1 MSQSAVIKFQ
11 NPAALGAMKSPT
23 TLALAISAALLSPQL
38 LAADDSAMADD
49 RNVERIEVTGSRT
62 QGYLVNQNS
71 SATKLDLALKDTP
84 QAISILSAEQL
95 QDFGLTNINLA
106 LDQATGVN
114 VERIETDRT
123 YYNARGFDITNFQV
137 DGLGLPFTGGG
148 IEGDLDTALYER
160 IEIIRG
166 ANGLMSGVGN
176 PSATV
181 NMIRKRPGAD
191 FAANVKASYGSWANT
206 RLEGDVQGALTEGLN
221 ARAVLVKEDKDSYL
235 DRYNHDKTVGYVVA
249 SAALGDST
257 QLTFGHSTQDSQGNG
272 GMWGALT
279 LHYGDGS
286 RIDYDRSASTSAN
299 WSYWQVKDNRSFVEL
314 AHQLNDD
321 WKLVTSYQLMKVEEA
336 GDLFYVYVSAP
347 NGIDPTTGLG
357 STGYGSFYGKD
368 ENTQFGDVYLQGKF
382 SLGGRQH
389 ELVTGLNIADRE
401 YTDISLYDFS
411 TGLGFPAM
419 PALTSWNGNTPLPS
433 FKDGQSGSDVDADQ
447 KALYS
452 VVRWDLADSLKLITG
467 ARWIDAEVAGTSYSV
482 DQTMADD
489 GVVPYIGAVY
499 ELTPQVS
506 LYASHTAI
514 FQMQKERDEKRQLLP
529 AIDGK
534 ALELGL
540 KASLFD
546 DKALLSFAAFDI
558 DQQNLAVFEKD
569 VADPQLGLY
578 KVYKAA
584 DGIQSKGFELELAG
598 SLTEQLQLSGSLTS
612 IDIDGNELVK
622 GYTPERVAKFA
633 AVYQLP
639 QLPGARVGLNYR
651 WQSEISRKQGTVAAV
666 YANAGQDIVTTQ
678 KAYGLLG
685 LMASYDING
694 QWQIQ
699 ANANNVTD
707 ETYLNSLYWAQAYY
721 GAPANYSLSVSYQF

>member
-1 MSQSAVIKFQ
+1 MSKSAVTSIQ
-11 NPAALGAMKSPT
+11 NTAMKTPSL
-23 TLALAISAALLSPQL
+23 LALAISSALFSTQL
-38 LAADDSAMADD
+38 LAADDSS
-49 RNVERIEVTGSRT
+49 VERIEVTGSRA
-62 QGYLVNQNS
+62 QGYLVDQNS
-71 SATKLDLALKDTP
+71 SATKLDLSLKDTP
-84 QAISILSAEQL
+84 QAISVLSAEQL

-148 IEGDLDTALYER
+148 IEGDLDTALYQR

-181 NMIRKRPGAD
+181 NMVRKRPGAD

-249 SAALGDST
+249 SAALTDNT

-286 RIDYDRSASTSAN
+286 RINYDRSASTSAN

-314 AHQLNDD
+314 AHQLNED

-347 NGIDPTTGLG
+347 NGIDPKTGLG

-401 YTDISLYDFS
+401 YTDVSLYDYS

-467 ARWIDAEVAGTSYSV
+467 ARWIDAEVAGTSYGV

-514 FQMQKERDEKRQLLP
+514 FQMQKERDDKRQLLP

-558 DQQNLAVFEKD
+558 DQQNLAVFDKD

-612 IDIDGNELVK
+612 INIDGNELVK

-639 QLPGARVGLNYR
+639 QLPGARLGLNYR
-651 WQSEISRKQGTVAAV
+651 WQSEISRKQGTVAAG

-678 KAYGLLG
+678 QAYGLLG
-685 LMASYDING
+685 LMASYDINS

-699 ANANNVTD
+699 ANANNLTD

>member
-1 MSQSAVIKFQ
+1 MSQSAVS
-11 NPAALGAMKSPT
+11 SPRHPIIAT
-23 TLALAISAALLSPQL
+23 GIHARSLLALAIGSALFSPL
-38 LAADDSAMADD
+38 ALAADDSAIADD
-49 RNVERIEVTGSRT
+49 RSVERIEVSGSRT
-62 QGYLVNQNS
+62 EGYLVNQNS

-95 QDFGLTNINLA
+95 QDFGLSNINLA

-137 DGLGLPFTGGG
+137 DGLGLPFTAGG
-148 IEGDLDTALYER
+148 IEGDVDTALFER

-181 NMIRKRPGAD
+181 NMVRKRPGAD

-206 RLEGDVQGALTEGLN
+206 RLQGDVQGALTDGLN

-235 DRYNHDKTVGYVVA
+235 DRYNHDKAVGYVVA
-249 SAALGDST
+249 SAALGDQT

-272 GMWGALT
+272 GMWGALS

-286 RIDYDRSASTSAN
+286 RIAYDRSASTSAN
-299 WSYWQVKDNRSFVEL
+299 WSYWQVKDNRSFVEV
-314 AHQLNDD
+314 AHQFNAD
-321 WKLVTSYQLMKVEEA
+321 WKLVTSYQLMNVDEA
-336 GDLFYVYVSAP
+336 GDLFYVYISAP
-347 NGIDPTTGLG
+347 NGIDPKTGLG
-357 STGYGSFYGKD
+357 TTGYGSFYGKE
-368 ENTQFGDVYLQGKF
+368 ENTQFGDLYLQGKF
-382 SLGGRQH
+382 TLAGRQH

-401 YTDISLYDFS
+401 YTDVSLYDFT

-419 PALTSWNGNTPLPS
+419 PALTAWNGNTPLPT
-433 FKDGQSGSDVDADQ
+433 FKDGRNGSAVDADQ
-447 KALYS
+447 RALYS

-467 ARWIDAEVAGTSYSV
+467 ARWIDAEVAGKSYGV
-482 DQTMADD
+482 DQTTADD
-489 GVVPYIGAVY
+489 GLVPYVGAVWD
-499 ELTPQVS
+499 LTAQVS

-514 FQMQKERDEKRQLLP
+514 FRPQKERDANRQLLP
-529 AIDGK
+529 AVDGK

-540 KASLFD
+540 KAGLFD
-546 DKALLSFAAFDI
+546 DKALLSVAVFDI
-558 DQQNLAVFEKD
+558 EQQNLAVFDKT
-569 VADPQLGLY
+569 VSDPVQGLY
-578 KVYKAA
+578 QVYRSA
-584 DGIQSKGFELELAG
+584 DGINSKGIELELAG
-598 SLTEQLQLSGSLTS
+598 SVTEQLQLSGSVTS
-612 IDIDGNELVK
+612 IDIEGDDKVK

-651 WQSEISRKQGTVAAV
+651 WQSEISRQQGKVAAI

-678 KAYGLLG
+678 PAYGLLG
-685 LMASYDING
+685 LMASYDFND
-694 QWQIQ
+694 QWQVQ

-721 GAPANYSLSVSYQF
+721 GAPAHYSLSVSYQF

>member
-1 MSQSAVIKFQ
+1 MSKSAVTSIQ
-11 NPAALGAMKSPT
+11 NTAMKTPSL
-23 TLALAISAALLSPQL
+23 LALAISSALFSPQL
-38 LAADDSAMADD
+38 LAADDSS
-49 RNVERIEVTGSRT
+49 VERIEVTGSRT

-181 NMIRKRPGAD
+181 NMVRKRPGAD

-206 RLEGDVQGALTEGLN
+206 RLEGDVQGVLTEGLN

-249 SAALGDST
+249 SAALTDNT

-286 RIDYDRSASTSAN
+286 RINYDRSASTSAN

-314 AHQLNDD
+314 AHQLNED

-347 NGIDPTTGLG
+347 NGIDPKTGLG

-401 YTDISLYDFS
+401 YTDVSLYDYS

-467 ARWIDAEVAGTSYSV
+467 ARWIDAEVAGTSYGV

-499 ELTPQVS
+499 ELTPQIS

-514 FQMQKERDEKRQLLP
+514 FQMQKERDDKRQLLP

-558 DQQNLAVFEKD
+558 DQQNLAVFDKD

-612 IDIDGNELVK
+612 INIDGNELVK

-639 QLPGARVGLNYR
+639 QLPGARLGLNYR
-651 WQSEISRKQGTVAAV
+651 WQSEISRKQGTVAAG

-678 KAYGLLG
+678 QAYGLLG
-685 LMASYDING
+685 LMASYDINS

-699 ANANNVTD
+699 ANANNLTD

>member
-1 MSQSAVIKFQ
+1 MSISAVSAPCHRGF
-11 NPAALGAMKSPT
+11 PSASL
-23 TLALAISAALLSPQL
+23 LALAVSAALCSQAVV
-38 LAADDSAMADD
+38 AADHHPAAADSS
-49 RNVERIEVTGSRT
+49 VERIEVTGSRA
-62 QGYLVNQNS
+62 QGYLVDQNR
-71 SATKLDLALKDTP
+71 SATKLDLSLKDTP

-95 QDFGLTNINLA
+95 QDFGLSNINLA

-148 IEGDLDTALYER
+148 IEGDLDTAIFER

-181 NMIRKRPGAD
+181 NMVRKRPGSD
-191 FAANVKASYGSWANT
+191 FAANVTASYGSWANV
-206 RLEGDVQGALTEGLN
+206 RVAGDVQGALTEGLN
-221 ARAVLVKEDKDSYL
+221 ARAVYVTEDKDSYL
-235 DRYNHDKTVGYVVA
+235 DRYNHDKTLGYVVA
-249 SAALGDST
+249 TATLGENT
-257 QLTFGHSTQDSQGNG
+257 ELTFGHSAQDSQGNG

-314 AHQLNDD
+314 THQFNED
-321 WKLVTSYQLMKVEEA
+321 WKLVTSYQLMNVDEA

-347 NGIDPTTGLG
+347 NGIDPKTGLG
-357 STGYGSFYGKD
+357 ATGYGSFYGKE
-368 ENTQFGDVYLQGKF
+368 ENTQFGDLYLQGKF

-401 YTDISLYDFS
+401 YTDISLYDYS
-411 TGLGFPAM
+411 TGLGFPTM
-419 PALTSWNGNTPLPS
+419 PALTTWNGNTPLPS
-433 FKDGQSGSDVDADQ
+433 FKDGQSGSAIEADQ
-447 KALYS
+447 QALYS
-452 VVRWDLADSLKLITG
+452 VVRWDLADRLKLITG
-467 ARWIDAEVAGTSYSV
+467 ARWINAEVAGSSYGV
-482 DQTMADD
+482 DQATEDD
-489 GVVPYIGAVY
+489 GVVPYIGAVW

-514 FQMQKERDEKRQLLP
+514 FQPQKERDEQRKLLP

-558 DQQNLAVFEKD
+558 EQQNLAVFDKD
-569 VADPQLGLY
+569 VADPKLGLY
-578 KVYKAA
+578 KVYKAV

-598 SLTEQLQLSGSLTS
+598 SLTEQLQLSGSLTH
-612 IDIDGNELVK
+612 INIDGDALVK
-622 GYTPERVAKFA
+622 GYTPEQVAKLA

-651 WQSEISRKQGTVAAV
+651 WQSEISRNQGTVAPI
-666 YANAGQDIVTTQ
+666 YANAGQEIVTTQ
-678 KAYGLLG
+678 DAYGLLG
-685 LMASYDING
+685 LMASYDLNG
-694 QWQIQ
+694 QWQLQ
-699 ANANNVTD
+699 VNANNLTG

-721 GAPANYSLSVSYQF
+721 GAPANYSVSVSYQF

>member
-148 IEGDLDTALYER
+148 IEGDLDTALFER

-181 NMIRKRPGAD
+181 NMVRKRPGAD

-257 QLTFGHSTQDSQGNG
+257 QLTFGHSAQDSQGNG

-286 RIDYDRSASTSAN
+286 RINYDRSDSTSAN

-514 FQMQKERDEKRQLLP
+514 FQMQKERDENRQLLP

>member
-1 MSQSAVIKFQ
+1 MSKSVVTSLQ
-11 NPAALGAMKSPT
+11 NIPAATGIKARSL
-23 TLALAISAALLSPQL
+23 LALAISSALFSPVV
-38 LAADDSAMADD
+38 LAADESPIPDDSS
-49 RNVERIEVTGSRT
+49 VERIEVSGSRS

-71 SATKLDLALKDTP
+71 SATKLDLSLKDTP
-84 QAISILSAEQL
+84 QAISILSTEQL

-148 IEGDLDTALYER
+148 IEGDLDTALFER
-160 IEIIRG
+160 IEVIRG

-181 NMIRKRPGAD
+181 NMVRKRPGAD

-206 RLEGDVQGALTEGLN
+206 RIEGDVQGALTDGLN
-221 ARAVLVKEDKDSYL
+221 VRAVLVKEDKDSYL

-249 SAALGDST
+249 SAALGDDT
-257 QLTFGHSTQDSQGNG
+257 QLTFGHSAQDGQGND

-314 AHQLNDD
+314 AHQLNAD
-321 WKLVTSYQLMKVEEA
+321 WKLVTSYQLMNVDEA

-347 NGIDPTTGLG
+347 NGIDPKTGLG
-357 STGYGSFYGKD
+357 STGYGSFYGKAED
-368 ENTQFGDVYLQGKF
+368 TQFGDLYLQGKF
-382 SLGGRQH
+382 SLAGRQH

-401 YTDISLYDFS
+401 YTDVSLYDFT

-419 PALTSWNGNTPLPS
+419 PALTTWNGNTPLPS
-433 FKDGQSGSDVDADQ
+433 FKDGRNGSAVEANQ
-447 KALYS
+447 RSLYS

-467 ARWIDAEVAGTSYSV
+467 ARWIDAEVAGLAYGV
-482 DQTMADD
+482 DQTTEDD
-489 GVVPYIGAVY
+489 GLVPYVGAVW
-499 ELTPQVS
+499 EVTPQVS

-514 FQMQKERDEKRQLLP
+514 FQPQKERDENRHLLP
-529 AIDGK
+529 AVDGK
-534 ALELGL
+534 ALEFGL
-540 KASLFD
+540 KASLFE
-546 DKALLSFAAFDI
+546 DKALLSIAAFDI
-558 DQQNLAVFEKD
+558 EQQNLAVFDKT
-569 VADPQLGLY
+569 VSDPAQGLY
-578 KVYKAA
+578 QVYRTA
-584 DGIQSKGFELELAG
+584 DGINSKGIELELAG

-612 IDIDGNELVK
+612 IDIDGDDLVK

-651 WQSEISRKQGTVAAV
+651 WQSAISRKQGTVATV

-678 KAYGLLG
+678 DAYGLLG

-694 QWQIQ
+694 QWQVQ
-699 ANANNVTD
+699 VNANNITD

-721 GAPANYSLSVSYQF
+721 GAPANYSLSVNYQF

>member
-1 MSQSAVIKFQ
+1 
-11 NPAALGAMKSPT
+11 
-23 TLALAISAALLSPQL
+23 
-38 LAADDSAMADD
+38 
-49 RNVERIEVTGSRT
+49 
-62 QGYLVNQNS
+62 
-71 SATKLDLALKDTP
+71 
-84 QAISILSAEQL
+84 
-95 QDFGLTNINLA
+95 
-106 LDQATGVN
+106 
-114 VERIETDRT
+114 
-123 YYNARGFDITNFQV
+123 
-137 DGLGLPFTGGG
+137 
-148 IEGDLDTALYER
+148 
-160 IEIIRG
+160 
-166 ANGLMSGVGN
+166 
-176 PSATV
+176 
-181 NMIRKRPGAD
+181 
-191 FAANVKASYGSWANT
+191 
-206 RLEGDVQGALTEGLN
+206 
-221 ARAVLVKEDKDSYL
+221 
-235 DRYNHDKTVGYVVA
+235 
-249 SAALGDST
+249 
-257 QLTFGHSTQDSQGNG
+257 
-272 GMWGALT
+272 
-279 LHYGDGS
+279 
-286 RIDYDRSASTSAN
+286 
-299 WSYWQVKDNRSFVEL
+299 
-314 AHQLNDD
+314 
-321 WKLVTSYQLMKVEEA
+321 
-336 GDLFYVYVSAP
+336 
-347 NGIDPTTGLG
+347 
-357 STGYGSFYGKD
+357 
-368 ENTQFGDVYLQGKF
+368 
-382 SLGGRQH
+382 
-389 ELVTGLNIADRE
+389 
-401 YTDISLYDFS
+401 
-411 TGLGFPAM
+411 M

-467 ARWIDAEVAGTSYSV
+467 ARWIDAEVAGTSYGV

-499 ELTPQVS
+499 ELTPQIS

-514 FQMQKERDEKRQLLP
+514 FQMQKERDDKRQLLP

-558 DQQNLAVFEKD
+558 DQQNLAVFDKD

-639 QLPGARVGLNYR
+639 QLPGATLGVNYR

-678 KAYGLLG
+678 QAYGLLG

-694 QWQIQ
+694 QWQVQ
-699 ANANNVTD
+699 VNANNLID

>member
-1 MSQSAVIKFQ
+1 MSKSVVTPLQ
-11 NPAALGAMKSPT
+11 NMPAATGIKAPSL
-23 TLALAISAALLSPQL
+23 LALAISSALFSPAG
-38 LAADDSAMADD
+38 LAADDSTIAAD
-49 RNVERIEVTGSRT
+49 RSVERIEVTGSRT

-71 SATKLDLALKDTP
+71 SATKLDLSLKDTP

-148 IEGDLDTALYER
+148 IEGDLDTALFER
-160 IEIIRG
+160 IEVIRG

-181 NMIRKRPGAD
+181 NMVRKRPGND

-206 RLEGDVQGALTEGLN
+206 RLEGDVQGALTDGLN

-249 SAALGDST
+249 SAALGDNT
-257 QLTFGHSTQDSQGNG
+257 QLTFGHSAQDSQGNG

-286 RIDYDRSASTSAN
+286 RINYDRSASTSAN

-314 AHQLNDD
+314 AHQINAD
-321 WKLVTSYQLMKVEEA
+321 WKLVTSYQLMNVDQA

-347 NGIDPTTGLG
+347 NGIDPKTGLG
-357 STGYGSFYGKD
+357 STGYGSFYGKE
-368 ENTQFGDVYLQGKF
+368 ENTQFGDLYLQGKF

-401 YTDISLYDFS
+401 YTDVSLYDYS

-419 PALTSWNGNTPLPS
+419 PALTSWDGNTALPS
-433 FKDGQSGSDVDADQ
+433 FKDGQSGSAIDADQ
-447 KALYS
+447 RALYS

-467 ARWIDAEVAGTSYSV
+467 VRWIDAEVAGESYGV
-482 DQTMADD
+482 DQTTEDD
-489 GVVPYIGAVY
+489 GLVPYVGAVW

-514 FQMQKERDEKRQLLP
+514 FQPQKERDENRRLLP
-529 AIDGK
+529 AVDGK

-546 DKALLSFAAFDI
+546 DKALLSVAAFDI
-558 DQQNLAVFEKD
+558 EQQNLAVFDKT
-569 VADPQLGLY
+569 VSDPVQGLY
-578 KVYKAA
+578 QVYRSA
-584 DGIQSKGFELELAG
+584 DGINSKGLELELAG
-598 SLTEQLQLSGSLTS
+598 SLTEQLQLSGSFTS
-612 IDIDGNELVK
+612 IDIDGDDLVK
-622 GYTPERVAKFA
+622 GYTPERVAKLA

-651 WQSEISRKQGTVAAV
+651 WQSAISRKQGTVAAV

-678 KAYGLLG
+678 DAYGLLG
-685 LMASYDING
+685 VMASYDING
-694 QWQIQ
+694 QWQVQ
-699 ANANNVTD
+699 VNANNLTD

>member
-1 MSQSAVIKFQ
+1 MSKSVVTPLQ
-11 NPAALGAMKSPT
+11 NIPAATGIKARSL
-23 TLALAISAALLSPQL
+23 LALAISSALLSPVV
-38 LAADDSAMADD
+38 LAADDRPIADD
-49 RNVERIEVTGSRT
+49 RSVERIEVSGSRS

-71 SATKLDLALKDTP
+71 SATKLDLSLKDTP

-148 IEGDLDTALYER
+148 IEGDLDTALFER
-160 IEIIRG
+160 IEVIRG

-181 NMIRKRPGAD
+181 NMVRKRPGND

-206 RLEGDVQGALTEGLN
+206 RLEGDVQGALTDGLN

-249 SAALGDST
+249 SAALGDDT
-257 QLTFGHSTQDSQGNG
+257 QLTFGHSAQDSQGNG

-286 RIDYDRSASTSAN
+286 RIAYDRSASTSAN

-314 AHQLNDD
+314 AHQLNAD
-321 WKLVTSYQLMKVEEA
+321 WKLVTSYQLMNVDQA
-336 GDLFYVYVSAP
+336 SNLFYVYVSAP
-347 NGIDPTTGLG
+347 NGIDPKTGLG
-357 STGYGSFYGKD
+357 STGYGSFYGKAED
-368 ENTQFGDVYLQGKF
+368 TQFGDLYLQGKF
-382 SLGGRQH
+382 SLAGRQH

-401 YTDISLYDFS
+401 YTDVSLYDFT

-419 PALTSWNGNTPLPS
+419 PALTTWNGNTPLPS
-433 FKDGQSGSDVDADQ
+433 FKDGRNGSAVEADQ
-447 KALYS
+447 RSLYS

-467 ARWIDAEVAGTSYSV
+467 ARWIDAEVAGSAYGV
-482 DQTMADD
+482 DQTTEDD
-489 GVVPYIGAVY
+489 GLVPYVGAVWD
-499 ELTPQVS
+499 LTPQVS

-514 FQMQKERDEKRQLLP
+514 FQPQKERDENRQLLP
-529 AIDGK
+529 AVDGK

-546 DKALLSFAAFDI
+546 DKALLSLAAFDI
-558 DQQNLAVFEKD
+558 EQQNLAVFDKT
-569 VADPQLGLY
+569 VSDPVQGLY
-578 KVYKAA
+578 QVYRSA
-584 DGIQSKGFELELAG
+584 DGINSKGIELELAG
-598 SLTEQLQLSGSLTS
+598 SLTEQLQLSGSFTS
-612 IDIDGNELVK
+612 IDIDGDDLVK

-651 WQSEISRKQGTVAAV
+651 WQSAISRKQGTVAAI

-678 KAYGLLG
+678 DAYGLLG
-685 LMASYDING
+685 VMASYDING
-694 QWQIQ
+694 QWQVQ
-699 ANANNVTD
+699 VNANNLTD

>member
-1 MSQSAVIKFQ
+1 MSKSAVTSIQ
-11 NPAALGAMKSPT
+11 NTAMKTPSL
-23 TLALAISAALLSPQL
+23 LALAISSALLSPQL
-38 LAADDSAMADD
+38 LAADDSS
-49 RNVERIEVTGSRT
+49 VERIEVTGSRA

-71 SATKLDLALKDTP
+71 SATKLDLSLKDTP
-84 QAISILSAEQL
+84 QAISVLSAEQL

-148 IEGDLDTALYER
+148 IEGDLDTALYQR

-181 NMIRKRPGAD
+181 NMVRKRPGAD
-191 FAANVKASYGSWANT
+191 FAANVKASYGSWAKT

-249 SAALGDST
+249 SAALTDNT
-257 QLTFGHSTQDSQGNG
+257 QLTFGHSTQDSEGNG

-286 RIDYDRSASTSAN
+286 RINYDRSASTSAN

-314 AHQLNDD
+314 AHQLNED

-347 NGIDPTTGLG
+347 NGIDPKTGLG

-401 YTDISLYDFS
+401 YTDVSLYDYS

-467 ARWIDAEVAGTSYSV
+467 ARWIDAEVAGTSYGV

-499 ELTPQVS
+499 ELTPQIS

-514 FQMQKERDEKRQLLP
+514 FQMQKERDDKRQLLP

-558 DQQNLAVFEKD
+558 DQQNLAVFDKD

-639 QLPGARVGLNYR
+639 QLPGATLGVNYR

-678 KAYGLLG
+678 QAYGLLG

-694 QWQIQ
+694 QWQVQ
-699 ANANNVTD
+699 VNANNLTD

>member
-1 MSQSAVIKFQ
+1 MSKSADVKFQ
-11 NPAALGAMKSPT
+11 HTAPT
-23 TLALAISAALLSPQL
+23 TSPSILALAIGAALLSQSA
-38 LAADDSAMADD
+38 LAADDS
-49 RNVERIEVTGSRT
+49 NVERIEVTGSRT

-160 IEIIRG
+160 VEIIRG

-181 NMIRKRPGAD
+181 NMVRKRPGAD

-286 RIDYDRSASTSAN
+286 RINYDRSASTSAN

-419 PALTSWNGNTPLPS
+419 PALTSWNGDTPLPS

-467 ARWIDAEVAGTSYSV
+467 ARWIDAEVAGTSYGV

-514 FQMQKERDEKRQLLP
+514 FQMQKERDENRQLLP

-598 SLTEQLQLSGSLTS
+598 SLTDQLQLSGSLTS

-651 WQSEISRKQGTVAAV
+651 WQSEISRKQGTVAAG